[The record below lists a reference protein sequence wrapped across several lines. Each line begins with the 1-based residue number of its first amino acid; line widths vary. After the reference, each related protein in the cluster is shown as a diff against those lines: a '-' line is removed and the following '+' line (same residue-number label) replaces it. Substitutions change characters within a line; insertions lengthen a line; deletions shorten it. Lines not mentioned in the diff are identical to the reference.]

1 MKRPQSYV
9 RAAVVA
15 LAIAVSAPSL
25 TFAASAFCEKP
36 VDINKADA
44 TQISDCLVG
53 VGTKTADAIVAYR
66 TQNGPFKD
74 VKDLAKVKG
83 VGEKRAV
90 KLVPHVTIGNVK

>member
-9 RAAVVA
+9 RSAVAALV
-15 LAIAVSAPSL
+15 IAVSIPSL
-25 TFAASAFCEKP
+25 SFAASAFCEKP
-36 VDINKADA
+36 VDINKANA

-83 VGEKRAV
+83 VGEKRAE
-90 KLVPHVTIGNVK
+90 KLGPHVTLGDSK